1 MALDLPLL
9 NSNVADL
16 HRGEIRIFPIIN
28 PQPVNEVKT
37 RWLEK

>member
-1 MALDLPLL
+1 MALDLHLL

-16 HRGEIRIFPIIN
+16 HRGEIKNFPIIN

-37 RWLEK
+37 RCLEK